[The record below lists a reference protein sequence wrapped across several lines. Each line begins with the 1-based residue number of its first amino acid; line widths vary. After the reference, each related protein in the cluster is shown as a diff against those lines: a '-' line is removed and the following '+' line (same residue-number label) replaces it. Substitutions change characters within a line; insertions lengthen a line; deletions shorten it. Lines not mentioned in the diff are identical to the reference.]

1 MRIGQTSIV
10 VFSSKFLGSILAFL
24 ASLYFARTLGAE
36 AFGVYGLVLTIVTW
50 LKLGGTMGVGSA
62 MTKRISEDDEP
73 GAFLSAG
80 LLSVLVFGFV
90 ASALVVLGGDLVT
103 AYIGAFDR
111 YVAASVVWVILVLL
125 FIKLFYTVVIK
136 TLEGERK
143 VHVAALLDPIKFG
156 SRSVIQIGLV
166 FAGFG
171 LGGMLLGYAI
181 GGVLIGVIGSAYVSI
196 PLTRPAKRHF
206 QSLYEYARYSWLGS
220 LKSRSFNDVDIL
232 VLGVF
237 VGEAL
242 IGIYF
247 AAWSIAKFLN
257 LFATAIQSTL
267 FPEISHLA
275 ERRGLEAVTGLI
287 EDSLTFAG
295 LLVIPGLAG
304 GVILGDRLLAVYGP
318 EFVEGTTVFGLLL
331 LAVLLYGYQKQL
343 LNALNAVDRP
353 DIAFRINAAFIAL
366 NASLNV
372 ALIWRY
378 GLVGAAIATAA
389 SAALGLTVSYVALGR
404 LLRFEAPTDEIARQ
418 AFAALVMGV
427 VIHVARTAGEGTPVA
442 AVNEAFVLLLVAAG
456 AAIYFLVLVAISST
470 FRGTVRRNAPF
481 DLPNR

>member
-1 MRIGQTSIV
+1 MRIGQTSII
-10 VFSSKFLGSILAFL
+10 VFSSKFLGAVLSFL

-73 GAFLSAG
+73 GSFLSAG
-80 LLSVLVFGFV
+80 FLSVLVFGFV
-90 ASALVVLGGDLVT
+90 ASAAVVLAGDVVT
-103 AYIGAFDR
+103 AYVGAFDQ
-111 YVAASVVWVILVLL
+111 YVAVSVVWVVVGLL
-125 FIKLFYTVVIK
+125 FIKLFYTVIIK

-143 VHVAALLDPIKFG
+143 VHVAALLDPVKFG

-171 LGGMLLGYAI
+171 LGGMLLGYAV
-181 GGVLIGVIGSAYVSI
+181 GGVLIGMIGVAYVSV
-196 PLTRPAKRHF
+196 PFARPSGRHF
-206 QSLYEYARYSWLGS
+206 RSLYEYARYSWLGS
-220 LKSRSFNDVDIL
+220 LKSRSFNDVDVL

-242 IGIYF
+242 IGIYL

-275 ERRGLEAVTGLI
+275 EQEGMDAVTGLI
-287 EDSLTFAG
+287 TDSLTFGG
-295 LLVIPGLAG
+295 LIVLPGLVG
-304 GVILGDRLLAVYGP
+304 GVLLGDRLLAVYGP

-331 LAVLLYGYQKQL
+331 LAVLVYGYQKQL

-353 DIAFRINAAFIAL
+353 DIAFRINAAFIAV

-372 ALIWRY
+372 ALIWQY
-378 GLVGAAIATAA
+378 GIVGAAIATAA
-389 SAALGLTVSYVALGR
+389 SAVLGVTASYVALGR
-404 LLRFEAPTDEIARQ
+404 LLEFETPYGEIARQ
-418 AFAALVMGV
+418 LLAAGVMGIAV
-427 VIHVARTAGEGTPVA
+427 YAARAVGEGTA
-442 AVNEAFVLLLVAAG
+442 LASINEIFVVLLVTLGAG
-456 AAIYFLVLVAISST
+456 VYFLVLLVISST
-470 FRGTVRRNAPF
+470 FRDTVRRN
-481 DLPNR
+481 LPVDVPTL